1 MPDDYPRLPQRR
13 PALRSVPSTE
23 RYVAAPAP
31 ATIVRPLPQPDDSLA
46 ETLRKLWRRKKTIA
60 AVTILVGGAAVAI
73 AWSMPSFYTAEARVL
88 VGVQSP
94 RVFNAEAVITDSNP
108 DAERV
113 QNEGYVL
120 QSRTL
125 AMMVINKLQ
134 LDKNPSF
141 NPELHKPSLL
151 ARIFSVDQFLPQ
163 SVKDWLKSMH
173 TKAPVKSGTV
183 TPITDTSLSPHD
195 NRMIDIFVGKVD
207 VSLLGRSHVLSVKA
221 DALDPNTA
229 SAIAN
234 TLATTYLDFQR
245 KDKVATMD
253 RVDKFLMGRVSEL
266 REQVKK
272 SDQAVEDYRRAHG
285 LYKGSGANGNVTAQ
299 QLTELNTQL
308 IAAQT
313 AKVEAES
320 RLQEAQVASKGITG
334 SKESIPE
341 VLRSPL
347 ISALKAQAADADRKA
362 AEAASMYGSKHPL
375 LKSAQAEA
383 GSAAARVNAE
393 VAKTVAGLERDAR
406 TADTRY
412 QTLKHNFDTLK
423 QQMGVVND
431 DSIGLEALERDATV
445 NRNLLEAMLNRAK
458 QSTGAEEIMQANAKL
473 VSPAAPPEAPAYPP
487 KTLIA
492 FLGAVGGFLLG
503 CAIALLRESGD
514 ASFRRADQVETV
526 TGLPVLA
533 MVPQVTGRT
542 QPAMQVLRQPTSTYS
557 ESLRRIEIGI
567 ELSES
572 AESPKTLMF
581 SSATP
586 SEGKSVMVASLARLM
601 ASNGRRILVIDCDWR
616 SPRQHQIFRCPIGD
630 GLAGL
635 LGDRAVVL
643 DDILYHD
650 AVSGVDV
657 LTAGNWSP
665 RQAHLLASPRMR
677 QMLEALAP
685 HYDHI
690 LLDTAPA
697 LVTADV
703 LALSRISDKVLFVIR
718 WAHTRQD
725 AAIEALKQII
735 DAGGDVAGVVLTR
748 VVPRQ
753 YKQYGHRDPFYEYSR
768 PIKASF
774 S

>member
-1 MPDDYPRLPQRR
+1 MVHMPDDYPRLPQRR

-23 RYVAAPAP
+23 RYVATAP
-31 ATIVRPLPQPDDSLA
+31 TGVVRPAAQPDESLA
-46 ETLRKLWRRKKTIA
+46 ETLRKLWRRRKMIA
-60 AVTILVGGAAVAI
+60 ALAIIVGGVATAV
-73 AWSMPSFYTAEARVL
+73 AWSMPSYYSAEARVL
-88 VGVQSP
+88 VGVPSP
-94 RVFNAEAVITDSNP
+94 RVLNAEAILTDVNP

-125 AMMVINKLQ
+125 AKIVIDKLN
-134 LDKNPSF
+134 LTDNPSF
-141 NPELHKPSLL
+141 NPELRKPSLW
-151 ARIFSVDQFLPQ
+151 ARIFNIDAITPSWVDE
-163 SVKDWLKSMH
+163 WLKSLQA
-173 TKAPVKSGTV
+173 KPPAGSVQ
-183 TPITDTSLSPHD
+183 PIADNSLSPRD
-195 NRMIDIFVGKVD
+195 NRMIDYFLSKVD

-229 SAIAN
+229 AAMAN
-234 TLATTYLDFQR
+234 ALAETYLDFQR
-245 KDKVATMD
+245 KEKVAAMD
-253 RVDKFLMGRVSEL
+253 RVDKFLMGRVAEL
-266 REQVKK
+266 REQVRK
-272 SDQAVEDYRRAHG
+272 SDQAVEDYRRQHG
-285 LYKGSGANGNVTAQ
+285 LYKSTGANGGVTAQ

-313 AKVEAES
+313 AKAQADS
-320 RLQEAQVASKGITG
+320 RLQEAQEMRKVNLGR
-334 SKESIPE
+334 ESVPE
-341 VLRSPL
+341 VLSSPL
-347 ISALKAQAADADRKA
+347 ISALKAQQADAERKA
-362 AEAASMYGSKHPL
+362 ADMAAMYGDKHPL
-375 LKSAQAEA
+375 LRSARAEA

-393 VAKTVAGLERDAR
+393 IAKTIEGLQRDAR
-406 TADTRY
+406 AADARY
-412 QTLKHNFDTLK
+412 QTLKQNFETLK

-431 DSIGLEALERDATV
+431 ESIGLEALERDAVV

-458 QSTGAEEIMQANAKL
+458 QSIGTDEIMQANAKL
-473 VSPAAPPEAPAYPP
+473 VSPAAPPQGPAYPP
-487 KTLIA
+487 KALIA
-492 FLGAVGGFLLG
+492 FLGTVGGLLLG
-503 CAIALLRESGD
+503 CAIALMREGGD
-514 ASFRRADQVETV
+514 SSFRRADQVENV

-533 MVPQVTGRT
+533 MVPQVKGRT
-542 QPAMQVLRQPTSTYS
+542 PPAMQVLREPTSVYS
-557 ESLRRIEIGI
+557 EALRRIQIGI
-567 ELSES
+567 ELSDPQ
-572 AESPKTLMF
+572 ASPKTILF

-601 ASNGRRILVIDCDWR
+601 GSNGRRVLVIDCDWR
-616 SPRQHQIFRCPIGD
+616 SPRQHQIFRCPVGD

-635 LGDRAVVL
+635 LGDKAVVL

-650 AVSGVDV
+650 AISGVDV

-665 RQAHLLASPRMR
+665 RQAHLLSSPRMR

-703 LALSRISDKVLFVIR
+703 LALSRLTEKVVFVVR

-725 AAIEALKQII
+725 AAIEAIKQIM
-735 DAGGDVAGVVLTR
+735 DAQGDVAGIVLSR

-768 PIKASF
+768 PMKASF
-774 S
+774 G